1 MLQLRI
7 FTRRPAREVDP
18 GDALE
23 RPRAMRVDEV
33 HKTLEG
39 LRLIGW
45 PTSGAD
51 HRRVS
56 VDLKPDDPIEAP
68 VQDQDTII
76 DVLRDAFGALRQRHV
91 DDDFKI
97 EDQFEFAWMPDER
110 AFNLK
115 TPTGWVLMAVVVEPP
130 AAPPEKPKAKAA
142 KAAKST
148 PPPADTEPDVST

>member
-33 HKTLEG
+33 HKTLDG

-76 DVLRDAFGALRQRHV
+76 DVLREAFTALRDRDK
-91 DDDFKI
+91 DDDIDADVVF
-97 EDQFEFAWMPDER
+97 DFTWLPDER
-110 AFNLK
+110 GFNVK
-115 TPTGWVLMAVVVEPP
+115 TPTGWVLMTLVVEPP
-130 AAPPEKPKAKAA
+130 AAPPEKPKAKTA
-142 KAAKST
+142 KASKAT
-148 PPPADTEPDVST
+148 PPPADTEPDLST